1 MAPALLNFRGMNQT
15 ARLQKL
21 RQRQARLDEELRAA
35 QEAVDNQRQKNLHR
49 TKLILGGVFLA
60 VLGAE
65 REALL
70 SMVLH
75 HLDERQRRFVTEQ
88 LAGSKSPDA
97 PPAAGLN

>member
-1 MAPALLNFRGMNQT
+1 MAPPLLESLGMNQS

-60 VLGAE
+60 VSGTE

-75 HLDERQRRFVTEQ
+75 HLDQRQRRFVTEQ
-88 LAGSKSPDA
+88 LASGESSDA